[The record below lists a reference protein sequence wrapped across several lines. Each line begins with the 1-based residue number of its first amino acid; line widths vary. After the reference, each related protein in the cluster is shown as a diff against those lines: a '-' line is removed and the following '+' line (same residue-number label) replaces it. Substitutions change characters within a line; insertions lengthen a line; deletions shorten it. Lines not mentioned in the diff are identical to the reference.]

1 MLTPFF
7 PLMILIHLDPLF
19 KWYFD
24 YDFDFTKNEPT
35 TTLKRFELL
44 KPTQQTFRN
53 SCLDCSVGLSDLL
66 LFSIFEN
73 VHIAAHQ
80 VYFVELNFLKNLY
93 FALQVSRFSFSKI
106 TESLTIN
113 ILYFF
118 I

>member
-1 MLTPFF
+1 
-7 PLMILIHLDPLF
+7 MILILQRINL
-19 KWYFD
+19 
-24 YDFDFTKNEPT
+24 

-80 VYFVELNFLKNLY
+80 VYFVELNLKKNYILPCKCQG
-93 FALQVSRFSFSKI
+93 FHFQKSQRA
-106 TESLTIN
+106 IN

-118 I
+118 F